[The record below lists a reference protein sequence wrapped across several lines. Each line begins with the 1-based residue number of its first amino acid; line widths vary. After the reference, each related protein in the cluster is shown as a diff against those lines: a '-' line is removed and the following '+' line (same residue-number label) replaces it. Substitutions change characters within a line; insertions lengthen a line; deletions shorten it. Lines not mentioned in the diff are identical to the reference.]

1 MDYLDE
7 LEDGA
12 HFVQADSACN
22 KKFIK
27 LPVEKCAG
35 IIREPGCRLS
45 FIFRQLMVAK
55 KNFQND
61 GK

>member
-1 MDYLDE
+1 MGHILYRRIPP
-7 LEDGA
+7 A
-12 HFVQADSACN
+12 N

>member
-1 MDYLDE
+1 M
-7 LEDGA
+7 
-12 HFVQADSACN
+12 QADSACN

-27 LPVEKCAG
+27 LSVEKCAG